1 MLLRLGGRTQLMLDT
16 SHEDPP
22 STSMDS
28 DPSRTKHLHDD
39 DNDEEDNNELAQEIE
54 GEKQQTQWL
63 WRAPVV
69 TFGLTL
75 LVVSAILPHSFGIIF
90 SSLFLLLLLLDSY
103 FVSMFRQ
110 KKTLKKMKIIRF
122 LFRFLLYCLG
132 AYCFILLILS
142 MIGLA
147 PNAFSKQFPTLCL
160 YPHANNCALLCDSSN
175 KTTTISSSSKVFNV
189 ERSDGGILSMK
200 FTCNGNH
207 RVASKLSTPWMN
219 ATSILQASE
228 VVQHAMLASNVW
240 VDSIQEVTD
249 NGQNEAV
256 MSSSGKTSGK
266 KKKKNLV
273 FPLSLF
279 SS

>member
-1 MLLRLGGRTQLMLDT
+1 MLDT
-16 SHEDPP
+16 SHEEPT
-22 STSMDS
+22 STSTPLTRDVS

-39 DNDEEDNNELAQEIE
+39 DDDEENDELAQEIE

-69 TFGLTL
+69 IFGLTL
-75 LVVSAILPHSFGIIF
+75 LIVSAILPHSFGII
-90 SSLFLLLLLLDSY
+90 SSPLFLLILLLESY
-103 FVSMFRQ
+103 FLSTFRQ
-110 KKTLKKMKIIRF
+110 KKMKILRF

-147 PNAFSKQFPTLCL
+147 PNAFPKQFPTSCP

-175 KTTTISSSSKVFNV
+175 KTTSSSKVFNV
-189 ERSDGGILSMK
+189 ERSDGDILSMK

-207 RVASKLSTPWMN
+207 RVEKLSTPWMN

-249 NGQNEAV
+249 NGQNDEA
-256 MSSSGKTSGK
+256 MSSSGA
-266 KKKKNLV
+266 
-273 FPLSLF
+273 FFLF
-279 SS
+279 LLLLP